1 MLVLVT
7 ACLARDRE
15 VLWVDGNKMV
25 GTIPSDVIALAS
37 LTYVQLC
44 PCKGGVITVGGV
56 GVMTLHVTRAA
67 EWRRCCCHVLAR
79 VPGSRLTIGGNHFSR
94 TNELKDVTKM

>member
-67 EWRRCCCHVLAR
+67 EWRRCCCHVLSR
-79 VPGSRLTIGGNHFSR
+79 VSDLYIGGNHFSR
-94 TNELKDVTKM
+94 TDELEDVTKM

>member
-1 MLVLVT
+1 
-7 ACLARDRE
+7 
-15 VLWVDGNKMV
+15 MV

-56 GVMTLHVTRAA
+56 GVMTLPVHVTRAA
-67 EWRRCCCHVLAR
+67 EWRRCRCHVVSR
-79 VPGSRLTIGGNHFSR
+79 VSNLYIGGNHFSR
-94 TNELKDVTKM
+94 TDELKDVIKM